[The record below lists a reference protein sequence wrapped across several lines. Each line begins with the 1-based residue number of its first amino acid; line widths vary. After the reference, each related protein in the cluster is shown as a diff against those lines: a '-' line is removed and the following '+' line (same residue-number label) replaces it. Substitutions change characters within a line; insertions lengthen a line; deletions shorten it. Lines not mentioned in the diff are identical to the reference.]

1 MVVTTASASVLD
13 SPLLTPAGEPTDLRA
28 AAAGHGLVVYFLRT
42 FDCPLCRAHV
52 RQLIAA
58 RARFDAGGA
67 RVVIV
72 GPGTP
77 EEAAAYRE
85 ELGSPY
91 PVLAD
96 PTGAAYAGGSF
107 GRGLAGI
114 QRSGVLALD
123 AAGREVF
130 AHRTTLPIHAPDLD
144 RLIAAVAE
152 DGHGR

>member
-1 MVVTTASASVLD
+1 MVVTTSASVLD

-28 AAAGHGLVVYFLRT
+28 EAGGRGLVAYFLRS
-42 FDCPLCRAHV
+42 FDCPLCKAHV

-58 RARFDAGGA
+58 RSRFEAGGA

-72 GPGTP
+72 GRGTP
-77 EEAAAYRE
+77 EEAAALRA
-85 ELGSPY
+85 ELDSPY

-96 PTGAAYAGGSF
+96 TTGAAYADGRF
-107 GRGLAGI
+107 GRGIAGI
-114 QRSGVLALD
+114 QRNGVLALD
-123 AAGREVF
+123 PAGREVF

-144 RLIAAVAE
+144 RLVALVAE